1 MNRSSSA
8 SFQRGSARLAG
19 ILLGCAVL
27 GVGAV
32 LLVPRWL
39 DDEPEPPRALAPA
52 PSGPAAASAP
62 AAPAAALSEP
72 EPAPESRVRY
82 PLQGVLLDDAT
93 GEPIPAFTMSVIA
106 GAPPADAAGW
116 PEETTYR
123 ISGPNGDWSCAF
135 LAPGTYS
142 LRFVAAGHD
151 DLVVS
156 GLENPMRR
164 RSQEL
169 RMRHGTWVHGVVRD
183 ARGQPVPALGVRLV
197 SQPAVGS
204 GGVPATLETTT
215 DESGAYSF
223 SSLAP
228 GPWRAEIS
236 GLEGVV
242 RELPSS
248 EPWTLEQG
256 QEVAWDATLPELSTV
271 ALEVKWL
278 GKRPVFART
287 EAVLTSVWGGELHAP
302 MHNGVARFEHVAP
315 GLVDLTVG
323 KPGETPWYRESLTVP
338 LSPTLLEWKRSITPP
353 ERERP
358 EVATQQPGR
367 KKGQRGGAG
376 QALAPG
382 GGGAKQGAGARPGAG
397 AKAGG
402 AAEPGAEPGTG
413 GKKKASPAAGK
424 GKRKKKDG

>member
-1 MNRSSSA
+1 M
-8 SFQRGSARLAG
+8 
-19 ILLGCAVL
+19 L

-32 LLVPRWL
+32 VLVPRWL
-39 DDEPEPPRALAPA
+39 EDDPEPPRALAPA
-52 PSGPAAASAP
+52 PSGPATDSAP
-62 AAPAAALSEP
+62 AAPALALSEP

-82 PLQGVLLDDAT
+82 PLQGVLLDGAT
-93 GEPIPAFTMSVIA
+93 GTPVPVFTMSVIA
-106 GAPPADAAGW
+106 GAPPADASGW
-116 PEETTYR
+116 PAETTYS
-123 ISGPNGDWSCAF
+123 ISGPSGDWSCAF

-142 LRFVAAGHD
+142 LRFVVQGYE

-156 GLENPMRR
+156 GVENPARK
-164 RSQEL
+164 RSLEL
-169 RMRHGTWVHGVVRD
+169 RITHGTWVHGVVRD
-183 ARGQPVPALGVRLV
+183 ARGQPVPEFGVRLV

-204 GGVPATLETTT
+204 GGVPATRETTT

-223 SSLAP
+223 ASLAP
-228 GPWRAEIS
+228 GPWRAELS
-236 GLEGVV
+236 GLEGIV
-242 RELPSS
+242 REVPSS
-248 EPWTLEQG
+248 EPWTLEEG
-256 QEVAWDATLPELSTV
+256 QEAAWDATLPELSAV
-271 ALEVKWL
+271 ELSVKWL

-302 MHNGVARFEHVAP
+302 MHNGVARFERVAP

-338 LSPTLLEWKRSITPP
+338 LSPTLLEWRRSITPP

-358 EVATQQPGR
+358 EVATQEPGR

-382 GGGAKQGAGARPGAG
+382 GGAKPGAAARPGAG
-397 AKAGG
+397 AKANG
-402 AAEPGAEPGTG
+402 AAEPGAGPAPG
-413 GKKKASPAAGK
+413 GKKKPSPAASK